1 MSIGHPLKLSGE
13 SHTPAPARSV
23 DPSTWADAGLPTLLD
38 PRSVVGELHR
48 IHLPHPGVTVLG
60 VLSGEGRVVGGASFV
75 VPERITDGWHLRN
88 VLLAHLRH
96 VVPHGLRRRSPAHST
111 VVLQCRDSPADWTD
125 LDGAWMWALQDAS
138 VLHGLRCGAYITLTE
153 EGWQVLGE
161 SRRGRS
167 PQAGSWV
174 RRTVSTVSELPS
186 RERLPSLSTI
196 TPAAVESARPR
207 PALMPAAPVAQA
219 VAH

>member
-1 MSIGHPLKLSGE
+1 LSIGHPLKLSGE
-13 SHTPAPARSV
+13 SRIPVPERSL
-23 DPSTWADAGLPTLLD
+23 DPTTWAESSLPTLLD

-60 VLSGEGRVVGGASFV
+60 VLAGDGRVVGGASFV

-96 VVPHGLRRRSPAHST
+96 VVPHGLRRQSPAHSA
-111 VVLQCRDSPADWTD
+111 VVLQCRDTPAEWTE

-153 EGWQVLGE
+153 DGWQVLGE
-161 SRRGRS
+161 HRRGRS
-167 PQAGSWV
+167 PQAGSWA
-174 RRTVSTVSELPS
+174 RRAVSTVSELPS
-186 RERLPSLSTI
+186 REHAPSLSAMAHAI
-196 TPAAVESARPR
+196 ESARPR

-219 VAH
+219 VGR